1 MNFNSPLFL
10 LCSLAGV
17 LLVLGSLFLL
27 WKGVIDLKPGQGVT
41 EMSVGGNTIKT
52 PVPAVVM
59 FVLGVAMVIFP
70 VYKSPDLCPNK
81 KAHEPQELVK
91 LLGKVSTAAR
101 VEVNAVVDTQE
112 ANSSK
117 AFALSVPYVPN
128 RRYVVRYLDACGHEL
143 DNETLMLGGGEHSH
157 ELNGLNLQGTEPA
170 TARCPEQQFK
180 SEQTES
186 ADVAAKY
193 GR

>member
-1 MNFNSPLFL
+1 SPLFL
-10 LCSLAGV
+10 VCSLAGV
-17 LLVLGSLFLL
+17 LLIAGSLYLL
-27 WKGVIDLKPGQGVT
+27 RKGILDFKSAGMTKMKL
-41 EMSVGGNTIKT
+41 GNAAIETS
-52 PVPAVVM
+52 VPAVAM
-59 FVLGVAMVIFP
+59 FVLGVAGVIYP
-70 VYKSPDLCPNK
+70 VYKSPELCPDK

-112 ANSSK
+112 ANFSK
-117 AFALSVPYVPN
+117 GFVLSVPYVPN

-143 DNETLMLGGGEHSH
+143 DNESLMLGHGERSH
-157 ELNGLNLQGTEPA
+157 ELNGLHLQGTEPA
-170 TARCPEQQFK
+170 TSRCPEQQFK

>member
-17 LLVLGSLFLL
+17 LLVAGSLYLL
-27 WKGVIDLKPGQGVT
+27 RKGILDFKSQGGVT
-41 EMSVGGNTIKT
+41 KMKFGGAAIET

-59 FVLGVAMVIFP
+59 FVLGVVMVVFP
-70 VYKSPDLCPNK
+70 VYKSPELCPDK
-81 KAHEPQELVK
+81 KAHGPQELVR

-117 AFALSVPYVPN
+117 DFVLSVPYVPN
-128 RRYVVRYLDACGHEL
+128 RRYVVRYLDACAHEL
-143 DNETLMLGGGEHSH
+143 DNETLMLGGGERTH
-157 ELNGLNLQGTEPA
+157 ELNGLHLQGTEA
-170 TARCPEQQFK
+170 STSRCPEQRFK